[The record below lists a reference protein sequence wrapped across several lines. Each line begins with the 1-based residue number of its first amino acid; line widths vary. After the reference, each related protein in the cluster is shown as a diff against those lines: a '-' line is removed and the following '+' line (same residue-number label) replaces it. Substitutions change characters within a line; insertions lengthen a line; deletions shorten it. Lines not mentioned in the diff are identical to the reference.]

1 MNTLQAKFEIDLDGK
16 KVAAHLSINAFRILT
31 QKFGV
36 KLDGLDKY
44 MQEDP
49 MTALPAVAYCGVLNA
64 SMRKGEKFEMGFDQ
78 FCAILLDSTES
89 METLSEAISAAFG
102 TEDDSEGEGKA

>member
-1 MNTLQAKFEIDLDGK
+1 MNTLQAKFTIDLEGK
-16 KVAAHLSINAFRILT
+16 KVEAHLSINAFRILT

-44 MQEDP
+44 IQEDP

-64 SMRKGEKFEMGFDQ
+64 SMRKGKDFKMGFDQ

-89 METLSEAISAAFG
+89 METLSQAISAAFG
-102 TEDDSEGEGKA
+102 VEEEEEDEGKN